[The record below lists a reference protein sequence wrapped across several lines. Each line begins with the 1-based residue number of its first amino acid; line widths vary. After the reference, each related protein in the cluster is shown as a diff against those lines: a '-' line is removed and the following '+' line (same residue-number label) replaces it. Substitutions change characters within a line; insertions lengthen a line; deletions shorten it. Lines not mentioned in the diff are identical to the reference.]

1 MSLFDSLRNIESPEL
16 VRRRAYDPANYSGIK
31 GSGLYNALNA
41 GNAASDTQDQATASA
56 LASQMGGA
64 APSYDREMAMRAQ
77 LGALQPMDEK
87 QKMQQ
92 FQMERQGQ
100 SDQDEWNRYM
110 YDMARQQQQA
120 DQALIG
126 QGLGTAMGVGAG
138 YLGQRRAGRDQ
149 AQSQRRQTPYGP
161 INNRYSQGF

>member
-1 MSLFDSLRNIESPEL
+1 MGLFDSLMDVQAPEL
-16 VRRRAYDPANYSGIK
+16 TKRRAYNQANYSGIK

-41 GNAASDTQDQATASA
+41 QNATANDQDQATASG
-56 LASQMGGA
+56 LAAQMGGV
-64 APSYDREMAMRAQ
+64 APNYDREMAMRSQ

-110 YDMARQQQQA
+110 YDIARQQQQEG
-120 DQALIG
+120 QAMIG
-126 QGLGTAMGVGAG
+126 QGLGTAMGLGAG
-138 YLGQRRAGRDQ
+138 YLGQRKAGKQQ